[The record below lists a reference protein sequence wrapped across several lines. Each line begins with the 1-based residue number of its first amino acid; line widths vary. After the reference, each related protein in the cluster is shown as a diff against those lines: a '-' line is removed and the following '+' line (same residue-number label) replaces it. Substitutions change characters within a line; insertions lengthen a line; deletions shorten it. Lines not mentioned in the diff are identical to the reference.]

1 MFDCSEVDHNRNQR
15 EIIQD
20 VPRVPTQRRR
30 SFGEDEDTHQRSN
43 SAPSKKVEVTLKLS
57 VFFVK
62 ILFLFYFFLFF
73 FFFFWGGVFFRLKET
88 ILIYIIMLYALYLL
102 FPQNLIS
109 RYKKMKILK
118 IAFITVEICCNGIC
132 ETNYK

>member
-15 EIIQD
+15 EMTQD

-43 SAPSKKVEVTLKLS
+43 SAPSKKLEVTLKLS

-109 RYKKMKILK
+109 RYKKIKILK
-118 IAFITVEICCNGIC
+118 IAFII
-132 ETNYK
+132 YS

>member
-118 IAFITVEICCNGIC
+118 IAFIISSWNLL
-132 ETNYK
+132 